1 MKTSYNLLIILSAV
15 FSVWGIVDI
24 YNYFTIGKEALLFYE
39 GVDILSQLVK
49 YNLNQG
55 VAKIVLGMCLLLIML
70 IRNRTRSK

>member
-55 VAKIVLGMCLLLIML
+55 VARIVLGMCLLLIML

>member
-39 GVDILSQLVK
+39 GVDILNQLVK